1 MILAVDLATSGTL
14 TGLGAGL
21 QNVIIM
27 DDNGCTAT
35 VSGTI
40 SEPTALN
47 AASSVTDETIGL
59 DGAINLTVSGG
70 VPPYSFSWTGPSGFT
85 SPSEDISGLASGLY
99 SVTITD
105 ANGCTTT
112 LTDVLVSSFVGLE
125 SEGVIG
131 FSIYPNPS
139 NGIFKV
145 KLNDNQADLVSVSIY
160 DISGKLVYLKEQ
172 VNTNNFDIDISD
184 KANATYLLKVQIG
197 DKVSQMSIV
206 KSN

>member
-1 MILAVDLATSGTL
+1 MATL

>member
-1 MILAVDLATSGTL
+1 M
-14 TGLGAGL
+14 
-21 QNVIIM
+21 
-27 DDNGCTAT
+27 
-35 VSGTI
+35 
-40 SEPTALN
+40 LN
-47 AASSVTDETIGL
+47 ATSSVTDETIGL
-59 DGAINLTVSGG
+59 DGAINISVSGG

-112 LTDVLVSSFVGLE
+112 LTDVLVASFVGLE
-125 SEGVIG
+125 TEGIVR

-145 KLNDNQADLVSVSIY
+145 KLNDNQADFVSVSIY
-160 DISGKLVYLKEQ
+160 DISGKLVYIKEQ
-172 VNTNNFDIDISD
+172 VNTNNFDVDISE

>member
-1 MILAVDLATSGTL
+1 M
-14 TGLGAGL
+14 
-21 QNVIIM
+21 QM
-27 DDNGCTAT
+27 DVQVLCREQFLNRQL
-35 VSGTI
+35 
-40 SEPTALN
+40 LN
-47 AASSVTDETIGL
+47 ATSSVTDETIGL
-59 DGAINLTVSGG
+59 DGAINISVSGG

-125 SEGVIG
+125 TEGIVR

-145 KLNDNQADLVSVSIY
+145 KLNDNQVDYVTVSIY
-160 DISGKLVYLKEQ
+160 DISGKLVYIKEQ
-172 VNTNNFDIDISD
+172 VKTNIFDVDISD